1 MDSLPIL
8 YDIAMSPGGGMFLY
22 ACFIT
27 FLWYDTRKKLWAMV
41 KDLECKVE
49 RMQGQY
55 DQVLKEK
62 IYYQMLA
69 IYAKQARNNMTMN
82 EALDR
87 SKEALRESNESLSS
101 ARRPD

>member
-27 FLWYDTRKKLWAMV
+27 FLWYDTRKKLWRMV
-41 KDLECKVE
+41 KELESKIE

-62 IYYQMLA
+62 IYYQTLA
-69 IYAKQARNNMTMN
+69 LYKQQARNNMTAWEMTN
-82 EALDR
+82 G
-87 SKEALRESNESLSS
+87 SLSS
-101 ARRPD
+101 IPRAD